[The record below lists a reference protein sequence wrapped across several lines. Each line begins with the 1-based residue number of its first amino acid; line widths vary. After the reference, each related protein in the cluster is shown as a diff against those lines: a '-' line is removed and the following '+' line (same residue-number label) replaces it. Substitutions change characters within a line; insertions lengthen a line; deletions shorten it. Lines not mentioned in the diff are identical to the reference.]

1 MDTAQLSSP
10 LCQNYE
16 MKTAII
22 TGISGQD
29 GLYMAELLLEKG
41 YRIIGTSRNVIGARQ
56 SIPNYLVNIIELFEW
71 DADNSTQLLKIIEK
85 VNPNEIYNFAAL
97 SSGEKMYQDP
107 ASILLFNGSAVSKIL
122 SIIQEVNPQIRFC
135 QASSSEMFGKVAYA
149 PQTELTPFNPRSP
162 YAAAK
167 LYGHQMI
174 DIYRERYGLYACSAI
189 LFNHES
195 PRRGRNFVTRKITYT
210 AAQIK
215 LGLAKQLVLGN
226 LDMKRDWLFAGDVVK
241 AMWLMLQMPK
251 PDDYIVASGL
261 SRSVRHFCK
270 VAFDYLNLNYED
282 YVISSPEFFRP
293 TDSVNLE
300 GNAQKLKL
308 LGWSTSTSFEK
319 LVKKMIDS
327 DLVLLENLNLN
338 TEEQ

>member
-1 MDTAQLSSP
+1 
-10 LCQNYE
+10 

-29 GLYMAELLLEKG
+29 GLYMAEFLLEKG
-41 YRIIGTSRNVIGARQ
+41 YRVIGSSRDVRGARR
-56 SIPNYLVNIIELFEW
+56 SMPKGLVDIIELHEW
-71 DADNSTQLLKIIEK
+71 DADNLPQLSKIIEI

-107 ASILLFNGSAVSKIL
+107 AAIGLINGLAVSKIL
-122 SIIQEVNPQIRFC
+122 STIQELNPQIRFC
-135 QASSSEMFGKVAYA
+135 QASSSEMFGKVAHA
-149 PQTELTPFNPRSP
+149 PQTEITPFNPRSP

-174 DIYRERYGLYACSAI
+174 DIYRERYGLFACSAI

-195 PRRGRNFVTRKITYT
+195 PRRGLNFVTRKITHT

-226 LDMKRDWLFAGDVVK
+226 LDMKRDWTYAGDTVK
-241 AMWLMLQMPK
+241 AMWLMLQAPEAA
-251 PDDYIVASGL
+251 DYIVASGI

-270 VAFDYLNLNYED
+270 AAFNHLNLNYED
-282 YVISSPEFFRP
+282 YVSTSPEFFRP
-293 TDSVNLE
+293 IDSINLE
-300 GNAQKLKL
+300 GDARKLKA
-308 LGWSTSTSFEK
+308 LGWSSSLSFEQ
-319 LVKKMIDS
+319 LVEKMVDS
-327 DLVLLENLNLN
+327 DLALLEDSNIN
-338 TEEQ
+338 TKEQ